1 MTVEI
6 LPYFQNVKN
15 NTNINCFLFH
25 CLILIIVT
33 LALAVSVVNIIV
45 HGKVELECP
54 ARPEQIPDLTE
65 FTNIYVSQL
74 LKRIFSAEN
83 RNKANV
89 VISQ

>member
-1 MTVEI
+1 M
-6 LPYFQNVKN
+6 KN

-25 CLILIIVT
+25 CLILIIFT
-33 LALAVSVVNIIV
+33 LAVSVVNIIV